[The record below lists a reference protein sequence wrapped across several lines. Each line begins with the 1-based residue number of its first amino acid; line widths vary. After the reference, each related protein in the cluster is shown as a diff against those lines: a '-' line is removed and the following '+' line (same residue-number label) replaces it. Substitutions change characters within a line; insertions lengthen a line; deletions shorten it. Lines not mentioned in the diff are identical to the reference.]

1 MQDLR
6 VVFEELGRD
15 EFRESAADEPD
26 FEEGDR
32 GLPAGHLFVGADY
45 KKYGKLSVKM
55 SIIASLMIVV
65 IFL

>member
-26 FEEGDR
+26 FEEGDG
-32 GLPAGHLFVGADY
+32 GLPAGDLFVGADY
-45 KKYGKLSVKM
+45 LR
-55 SIIASLMIVV
+55 
-65 IFL
+65 